1 MAAADGSRAVTRAPM
16 ENRTE
21 RLMCGGPAFH
31 REVLATPDYPTK
43 NVKMKI
49 CLVGEEGVG
58 KTSLIRRFVL
68 SQFDEKYL
76 RTVGTM
82 VSKKVVQLGPIEG
95 TLYTL
100 HMLVWD
106 IMGRRDFMSLYKEA
120 YFSRTRGIL
129 AVCDMTRPETLDA
142 LNDWMEGITS
152 SVGQV
157 PMIVLAN
164 KKDVVDHVRMEE
176 DDILAMCE
184 MHAAPFLMTSA
195 RTGENVETA
204 FQKLAEMAVRSR
216 FAGPER
222 EPAEEAK

>member
-1 MAAADGSRAVTRAPM
+1 MS
-16 ENRTE
+16 TE
-21 RLMCGGPAFH
+21 
-31 REVLATPDYPTK
+31 EIPTK

-82 VSKKVVQLGPIEG
+82 VSKKVVDLGPIDA
-95 TLYTL
+95 TLFKL

-120 YFSRTRGIL
+120 YFSRSRGIL

-142 LNDWMEGITS
+142 LNDWMDGINS
-152 SVGQV
+152 SIGQV

-164 KKDVVDHVRMEE
+164 KRDMTEHVRIEE

-184 MHAAPFLMTSA
+184 VQNAPYLLTSA
-195 RTGENVETA
+195 RTGENVEIA
-204 FQKLAEMAVRSR
+204 FQKIAEMAVRSR
-216 FAGPER
+216 FAGPEP
-222 EPAEEAK
+222 EPAEAEG